1 MGKLDMNEMSM
12 WEQIAIVLL
21 AVGVIF
27 LFRPGIKRAMEES
40 RQAEEKDWKSV
51 LIPIG
56 FVVLFVIF
64 LIMIT

>member
-1 MGKLDMNEMSM
+1 MNGMSI
-12 WEQIAIVLL
+12 WEQIALLVL
-21 AVGVIF
+21 AAGVIF
-27 LFRPGIKRAMEES
+27 LFRPGIKRALEEG

-64 LIMIT
+64 LIMVT

>member
-1 MGKLDMNEMSM
+1 MNELSI
-12 WEQIAIVLL
+12 WEQIALVLL
-21 AVGVIF
+21 TVGVIF
-27 LFRPGIKRAMEES
+27 WFRPGIKRALEET

>member
-1 MGKLDMNEMSM
+1 MNGELSI
-12 WEQIAIVLL
+12 WEQIALVVL

-27 LFRPGIKRAMEES
+27 FFRLGIKRALEET
-40 RQAEEKDWKSV
+40 RQAENKDWKSV

>member
-1 MGKLDMNEMSM
+1 MNGMSI
-12 WEQIAIVLL
+12 WEQIALL
-21 AVGVIF
+21 LIAVGVIF

-51 LIPIG
+51 LIPIA
-56 FVVLFVIF
+56 FVILFVIF

>member
-1 MGKLDMNEMSM
+1 MNEMSM

>member
-1 MGKLDMNEMSM
+1 MNDMSM
-12 WEQIAIVLL
+12 WEQIALVIL

-27 LFRPGIKRAMEES
+27 LFRPGIKRALEES
-40 RQAEEKDWKSV
+40 RQAEEKDWKGV

-56 FVVLFVIF
+56 FVVLFVVF

>member
-1 MGKLDMNEMSM
+1 MNDMSI
-12 WEQIAIVLL
+12 WEQIALL
-21 AVGVIF
+21 LIAVGVIF

-40 RQAEEKDWKSV
+40 RQAEDKDWKSV
-51 LIPIG
+51 LIPIA